1 MNVLLIDAHPDEGRF
16 CSHLLGVYGE
26 ALPPGAEVTLV
37 ALRDLAFNP
46 NLAHGYRKRT
56 DWEPDIARLAELLD
70 ACDHIAFA
78 FPLWWGAEPA
88 MLKGL
93 LDRLFLPGFTF
104 AYHDNDTWW
113 DRNMAGRSADV
124 IVTMDTPPFFLR
136 LAYGNSVIHRWRK
149 QILGFAGFKPVR
161 ILPLGQVKFGG
172 AEKKGARWEANVRA
186 LARSIRQAEPAKKE
200 RRLARFL
207 NRSPKA

>member
-1 MNVLLIDAHPDEGRF
+1 MNVLLIDAHPDEGRY
-16 CSHLLGVYGE
+16 CSHLLCVYRE
-26 ALPPGAEVTLV
+26 ALPPGVEVTLV
-37 ALRDLAFNP
+37 PLRDLAFNP

-78 FPLWWGAEPA
+78 FPMWWGAEPA

-124 IVTMDTPPFFLR
+124 IVTMDTPPVFLR
-136 LAYGNSVIHRWRK
+136 LAYGNSLIHRWKK

-172 AEKKGARWEANVRA
+172 AEKKGAAWEAKVRA

-200 RRLARFL
+200 PRLARFL
-207 NRSPKA
+207 SRTKA

>member
-1 MNVLLIDAHPDEGRF
+1 MNVLLIDAHPDEGRY
-16 CSHLLGVYGE
+16 CSHLLGVYRE
-26 ALPPGAEVTLV
+26 ALPPGTQVTLV
-37 ALRDLAFNP
+37 ALRDLAFSP

-56 DWEPDIARLAELLD
+56 DWEPNIVRLAELLD

-124 IVTMDTPPFFLR
+124 IVTMDTPPLFLR
-136 LAYGNSVIHRWRK
+136 LAYGNSIIHRWKK

-172 AEKKGARWEANVRA
+172 AEKKGARWEAKVRA
-186 LARSIRQAEPAKKE
+186 LAQSIRQAEPAKKE
-200 RRLARFL
+200 PRLERFLARK
-207 NRSPKA
+207 KA

>member
-1 MNVLLIDAHPDEGRF
+1 MNVLLIDAHPDEGRY
-16 CSHLLGVYGE
+16 CSHLLGVYRE
-26 ALPPGAEVTLV
+26 SLPPTAEVTLV
-37 ALRDLAFNP
+37 ALRDLAFSP

-56 DWEPDIARLAELLD
+56 DWEPDITRLAQLLD

-78 FPLWWGAEPA
+78 FPMWWGAEPA
-88 MLKGL
+88 VLKGL

-104 AYHDNDTWW
+104 AYHENDTWW

-124 IVTMDTPPFFLR
+124 IVTMDTPPLFLR
-136 LAYGNSVIHRWRK
+136 LAYGNALIHRWRK

-172 AEKKGARWEANVRA
+172 AQKKGPVWEAKVRR
-186 LARSIRQAEPAKKE
+186 LAQTIRQAAPAKKE
-200 RRLARFL
+200 PRLEPFL
-207 NRSPKA
+207 NNRKT

>member
-1 MNVLLIDAHPDEGRF
+1 MNVLLIDAHPDEERY
-16 CSHLLGVYGE
+16 CSHLLAVYRE
-26 ALPPGAEVTLV
+26 ALPPSAEVTLV
-37 ALRDLAFNP
+37 ALRDLAFSP
-46 NLAHGYRKRT
+46 DLAHGYAKRT

-70 ACDHIAFA
+70 VCDHIAFA
-78 FPLWWGAEPA
+78 FPMWWGAEPA

-104 AYHDNDTWW
+104 AYHENDTWW

-124 IVTMDTPPFFLR
+124 IVTMDTPPLFLR
-136 LAYGNSVIHRWRK
+136 LAYGNAIIHRWKK

-172 AEKKGARWEANVRA
+172 AERKGAKWEAKVRA
-186 LARSIRQAEPAKKE
+186 LAQSIRQAEPAKKE
-200 RRLARFL
+200 LRLERFLAR
-207 NRSPKA
+207 RTA

>member
-1 MNVLLIDAHPDEGRF
+1 MNVLLIDAHPDEGRY
-16 CSHLLGVYGE
+16 CSHLLGVYRE

-37 ALRDLAFNP
+37 ALRDLAFSP

-124 IVTMDTPPFFLR
+124 IVTMDTPPVFLR
-136 LAYGNSVIHRWRK
+136 LAYGNSLIHRWKK

-172 AEKKGARWEANVRA
+172 AEKNGAKWEAKVRA
-186 LARSIRQAEPAKKE
+186 LAQSIRQAEPAKKE
-200 RRLARFL
+200 PRLARFL
-207 NRSPKA
+207 DRSKA